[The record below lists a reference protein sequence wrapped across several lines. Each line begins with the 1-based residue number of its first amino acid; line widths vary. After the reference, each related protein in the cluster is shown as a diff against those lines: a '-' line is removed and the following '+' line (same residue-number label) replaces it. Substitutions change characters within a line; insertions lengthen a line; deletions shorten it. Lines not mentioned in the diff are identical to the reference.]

1 MFIDCSN
8 VLEYSVEASPD
19 ADAIVACIKDRF
31 EKLKIELGKL
41 KAFVSDGASVMVG
54 KKGGV
59 ATKLREQ
66 FASTMINIHCICHR
80 LALACGDTG
89 DEYKFV
95 NSFEET
101 MYDQLWAFF
110 KNSSKRLKN
119 ISELLYAVK
128 TSTP

>member
-59 ATKLREQ
+59 ATNLREQ
-66 FASTMINIHCICHR
+66 FASTIINIHCICHI
-80 LALACGDTG
+80 LALACGHTG
-89 DEYKFV
+89 DESKLV

-101 MYDQLWAFF
+101 M
-110 KNSSKRLKN
+110 
-119 ISELLYAVK
+119 ISL
-128 TSTP
+128 